1 MIRMALVDP
10 IANAMVSIK
19 NSDIASKRECT
30 FRPASKLLGK
40 ILEVMQKKG
49 YIGIYEFIDDGREG
63 IYKIELKGKINDCKA
78 IKPRY
83 AVKKDGFEKFEKRY
97 LPSKDVGML
106 IVSTPEGVLTHKE
119 AKESNIGGRLLAYIY

>member
-1 MIRMALVDP
+1 
-10 IANAMVSIK
+10 
-19 NSDIASKRECT
+19 
-30 FRPASKLLGK
+30 
-40 ILEVMQKKG
+40 MQKKG